1 MLGLRPRCVLEIAE
15 RGEGRL
21 QRISTLLRGCQV
33 SIHDLSRV
41 QTSVINGRRVPRFN
55 MPFELGQAVMLRVF
69 QPHDVHVLESTP
81 HRLAQSISDL
91 GGIDP
96 LIHGGSPKLLS
107 RRLLG
112 AFDRKDRQPTL
123 AELESVRSELVRVA
137 RDYKRQHDME
147 TILEPDGF
155 RILTSAAGDISS
167 ELGLI
172 AR

>member
-1 MLGLRPRCVLEIAE
+1 
-15 RGEGRL
+15 
-21 QRISTLLRGCQV
+21 
-33 SIHDLSRV
+33 
-41 QTSVINGRRVPRFN
+41 
-55 MPFELGQAVMLRVF
+55 MLRVF

-81 HRLAQSISDL
+81 HRLAQSVSDL

-96 LIHGGSPKLLS
+96 LIHDDNPKTLS

-112 AFDRKDRQPTL
+112 TFDRTDRQPTL
-123 AELESVRSELVRVA
+123 AELESVRSKLFRVA
-137 RDYKRQHDME
+137 QSYRRHHRMA

-155 RILTSAAGDISS
+155 RILTSAASDISA